1 MPQYTVTIEFDSVVT
16 NTIQVKED
24 IKDYLR
30 CYKNLNIKSV
40 EKISISPE
48 QALKEIDEL
57 IYGSRAVSIDAIR
70 SILNKVA

>member
-16 NTIQVKED
+16 NTIQVKEH

-57 IYGSRAVSIDAIR
+57 IYGSSAVSSDAIR
-70 SILNKVA
+70 GILNKVA